1 MSVEKHRS
9 NKLGHRHSSIVS
21 ALPLKDRKIL
31 GAERGSLEGGSP
43 PDDRASRASSQHS
56 LSHNIVLLFVNR
68 GKGESKSNYKPVCFL
83 MLLLKSYTDKTE
95 N

>member
-1 MSVEKHRS
+1 MSVERHRTEQTGS
-9 NKLGHRHSSIVS
+9 HTHTHTHSSMLS

-56 LSHNIVLLFVNR
+56 LSHNIVPLFVNR
-68 GKGESKSNYKPVCFL
+68 EEGESRS
-83 MLLLKSYTDKTE
+83 
-95 N
+95 